1 MVNNFTIFSFLI
13 NLGQIMT
20 HKILETLKLHQKT
33 LLASFEKA
41 GDEILKIYKEASP
54 DIQRKSDNSPLT
66 QADLIANEIIT
77 KTVKELFPDIPL
89 ISEEEKPE
97 DISKSDY
104 FFLLDPLDGTKE
116 FINKFDDFTVNLG
129 LIYRDEPIFGMV
141 SAPVYDTYY
150 IGDAVNKVAL
160 IKSRSSDL
168 TEIKS
173 RPIPDQG
180 RIMVTSRHHA
190 NNEKL
195 EQFKKEHHISKTT
208 AKGSSLKICE
218 IACGEADF
226 YPRFGPTMEWDTAA
240 AHAVLTAAGGSLTT
254 IDGKKFAYRKDGF
267 LNPGFLAKGVDK

>member
-1 MVNNFTIFSFLI
+1 MKHPILDALNQHQAAIF
-13 NLGQIMT
+13 
-20 HKILETLKLHQKT
+20 
-33 LLASFEKA
+33 ASFEKA
-41 GDEILKIYKEASP
+41 GDEILKIYKETNP

-66 QADLIANEIIT
+66 QADLISNEIVT
-77 KTVKELFPDIPL
+77 KMVKDLFPDIPL

-116 FINKFDDFTVNLG
+116 FINKFDDFTINLG
-129 LIYRDEPIFGMV
+129 LIYKDEPLFGIV

-150 IGDAVNKVAL
+150 IGDTINKKAFM
-160 IKSRSSDL
+160 KTRASDL

-195 EQFKKEHHISKTT
+195 EHFKSKHNISKTI

-218 IACGEADF
+218 IAAGQADY

-254 IDGKKFAYRKDGF
+254 IDGKKFFYRKDGL
-267 LNPGFLAKGVDK
+267 LNPGFLAKGRE